1 MKADLF
7 KIYKKFYQRS
17 WRNPSNAIAVEITDA
32 VFRLIRNVPSP
43 SEMIAEIERI
53 ALLEHNSEARVQFSA
68 ELLAAVKKG
77 DYEINIPPQ
86 IAHELRNENV
96 LGHVY
101 VLTSPS
107 KPGQCKLGGT
117 TMRINDR
124 IEAYKNKYGY
134 SVKLFFY
141 QSVQRPFE
149 LEKLVAKNL
158 ASKRVSGSTSGDSN
172 EWYFCDPADMKTV
185 ILKSEHSRY

>member
-7 KIYKKFYQRS
+7 KIYKKFYSRS

-32 VFRLIRNVPSP
+32 VFRLIRNVPNQT
-43 SEMIAEIERI
+43 EMIGEIERI
-53 ALLEHNSEARVQFSA
+53 ALLERNSEARVQFST
-68 ELLAAVKKG
+68 ELLAAVKTG
-77 DYEINIPPQ
+77 NYEINIPPQ
-86 IAHELRNENV
+86 IAHELQNKNV
-96 LGHVY
+96 SGHFY

-117 TMRINDR
+117 TMPINDR
-124 IEAYKNKYGY
+124 VNAYQNKYGY
-134 SVKLFFY
+134 SVKVFFSK
-141 QSVQRPFE
+141 SVQRPFQ

-158 ASKRVSGSTSGDSN
+158 ASKRVSGSTFRDSN

-185 ILKSEHSRY
+185 ILKIDHSR